1 MVVYALIWI
10 KLPTALSLLAKNSPS
25 SSRLWLHSNYT
36 ADWNEPALGGGR
48 GRDTPPAHPSWLSH
62 CCPWDTETSGVFW
75 TCGWITLFLRL
86 HKTSQCCLLRK
97 TSERSK
103 PYTVHRFQQHS
114 SILKHFKQIPTVC
127 SHCWQAAEQ
136 LLFSCS
142 HSLLGSAL
150 IPTWEDIKQ
159 EVFNTK
165 SCK

>member
-48 GRDTPPAHPSWLSH
+48 GRDTPPRTPPPGFHIAVP
-62 CCPWDTETSGVFW
+62 ETQKAVGCSD
-75 TCGWITLFLRL
+75 ITFFLRL
-86 HKTSQCCLLRK
+86 HKTLQCCFLRK
-97 TSERSK
+97 TFERGT

-127 SHCWQAAEQ
+127 SHCWRAAEQ
-136 LLFSCS
+136 LLFSCL
-142 HSLLGSAL
+142 HSLLGSA
-150 IPTWEDIKQ
+150 
-159 EVFNTK
+159 
-165 SCK
+165 